1 MCDSVSKKNHFIW
14 ENWYTIKK
22 MISAKIVNYNLLGKN
37 IIILI
42 PMFSEIISMDET
54 RLEKIS
60 LMQSDAQMFCRRNV
74 RRLDLV
80 SKLTT
85 EKPTYLQRGKRK
97 LLKSMETSN
106 NSLTVP
112 ASMTTASAA
121 SAASTGIKSKKAGP

>member
-1 MCDSVSKKNHFIW
+1 MCDSLNKTKNLFRW
-14 ENWYTIKK
+14 KNWYTIKK
-22 MISAKIVNYNLLGKN
+22 VTSAKIVNYVLLRKN

-42 PMFSEIISMDET
+42 IMFSEIISMDET

-85 EKPTYLQRGKRK
+85 EKPTYLQRGKSRVCPRFFDQVGH
-97 LLKSMETSN
+97 ETMY
-106 NSLTVP
+106 
-112 ASMTTASAA
+112 ASMGNKHFIT
-121 SAASTGIKSKKAGP
+121 K

>member
-1 MCDSVSKKNHFIW
+1 M
-14 ENWYTIKK
+14 
-22 MISAKIVNYNLLGKN
+22 KIYVFLPLPK
-37 IIILI
+37 
-42 PMFSEIISMDET
+42 EIISMDET

-60 LMQSDAQMFCRRNV
+60 LMQSDSQMFCRRNV

-106 NSLTVP
+106 NSLTAA
-112 ASMTTASAA
+112 ASLTTAAA
-121 SAASTGIKSKKAGP
+121 IKSTKEASGDSGSGGPTPTTSVRNYSES

>member
-1 MCDSVSKKNHFIW
+1 
-14 ENWYTIKK
+14 
-22 MISAKIVNYNLLGKN
+22 
-37 IIILI
+37 
-42 PMFSEIISMDET
+42 MDET

-60 LMQSDAQMFCRRNV
+60 LMQSDSQMFCRRNV

-106 NSLTVP
+106 NSLTAA
-112 ASMTTASAA
+112 ASLTTASAA
-121 SAASTGIKSKKAGP
+121 IKSSKEASGGEVGGGRTPTTSVRN

>member
-1 MCDSVSKKNHFIW
+1 M
-14 ENWYTIKK
+14 E
-22 MISAKIVNYNLLGKN
+22 KN

-42 PMFSEIISMDET
+42 TMFSEIISMDET

-121 SAASTGIKSKKAGP
+121 ASAASTGIKSKKAGP

>member
-1 MCDSVSKKNHFIW
+1 MEKLVHHKKTDFR
-14 ENWYTIKK
+14 K
-22 MISAKIVNYNLLGKN
+22 NYNLLGKN

-42 PMFSEIISMDET
+42 IMFSEIISMDET

-121 SAASTGIKSKKAGP
+121 SVAASAASTGIKSKKAGP

>member
-1 MCDSVSKKNHFIW
+1 
-14 ENWYTIKK
+14 
-22 MISAKIVNYNLLGKN
+22 
-37 IIILI
+37 
-42 PMFSEIISMDET
+42 MDET

-97 LLKSMETSN
+97 FLKSMETSN
-106 NSLTVP
+106 KNSLTVP
-112 ASMTTASAA
+112 ASMTTASTAA
-121 SAASTGIKSKKAGP
+121 SVAASTGIKSKKAGP

>member
-1 MCDSVSKKNHFIW
+1 MHVDFFH
-14 ENWYTIKK
+14 
-22 MISAKIVNYNLLGKN
+22 
-37 IIILI
+37 IL
-42 PMFSEIISMDET
+42 EIISMDET

-60 LMQSDAQMFCRRNV
+60 LMQSDSQMFCRRNV

-106 NSLTVP
+106 NSLTAA
-112 ASMTTASAA
+112 ASLTTAAA
-121 SAASTGIKSKKAGP
+121 IKSAKEASSDSGSGGRTPTTSARN

>member
-1 MCDSVSKKNHFIW
+1 MGKIKN
-14 ENWYTIKK
+14 
-22 MISAKIVNYNLLGKN
+22 V
-37 IIILI
+37 IILI
-42 PMFSEIISMDET
+42 TMFSEIISMDET

-60 LMQSDAQMFCRRNV
+60 LMQSDAQMFCRRNI

-112 ASMTTASAA
+112 ASMTAASAA
-121 SAASTGIKSKKAGP
+121 SVAASAAASTGIKSKKAGP

>member
-1 MCDSVSKKNHFIW
+1 MCDSVSKKDL
-14 ENWYTIKK
+14 K
-22 MISAKIVNYNLLGKN
+22 MEKLISARIVNYNLLGKN

-42 PMFSEIISMDET
+42 IMFSEIISMDET

-85 EKPTYLQRGKRK
+85 EKPTYLQRGKSRIR
-97 LLKSMETSN
+97 
-106 NSLTVP
+106 P
-112 ASMTTASAA
+112 RFFDQIGHQTT
-121 SAASTGIKSKKAGP
+121 

>member
-1 MCDSVSKKNHFIW
+1 
-14 ENWYTIKK
+14 
-22 MISAKIVNYNLLGKN
+22 
-37 IIILI
+37 
-42 PMFSEIISMDET
+42 MFSEIISMDET

-121 SAASTGIKSKKAGP
+121 ASTGIKSKKAGP

>member
-1 MCDSVSKKNHFIW
+1 
-14 ENWYTIKK
+14 
-22 MISAKIVNYNLLGKN
+22 
-37 IIILI
+37 
-42 PMFSEIISMDET
+42 MDET

-60 LMQSDAQMFCRRNV
+60 LMQSDSQMFCRRNV

-106 NSLTVP
+106 NSLTAAAWEKSTLL
-112 ASMTTASAA
+112 ASKMTSSVASNPYFQSLSSVYQA
-121 SAASTGIKSKKAGP
+121 KK